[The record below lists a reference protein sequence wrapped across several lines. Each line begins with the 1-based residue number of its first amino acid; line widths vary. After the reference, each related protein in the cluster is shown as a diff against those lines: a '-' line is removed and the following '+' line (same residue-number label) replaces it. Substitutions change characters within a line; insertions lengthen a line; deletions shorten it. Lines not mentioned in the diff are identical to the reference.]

1 MRMCSR
7 LLLALCLLWPN
18 SAIAQVPPADAL
30 QPVATMK
37 QLMLEI
43 IHPASN
49 DILLAV
55 NRGPVRTDQD
65 WARVRRGAIVLAESG
80 NLLIMRNRASDWV
93 SEARSLI
100 EVGSAAYKAADAK
113 DQEALAALTDRLDAT
128 CTSCHKKFRPAL
140 FAK

>member
-7 LLLALCLLWPN
+7 LLLALCLLLPR
-18 SAIAQVPPADAL
+18 SAVAQAPPSDTL

-55 NRGPVRTDQD
+55 NRGPLRTDQE

-93 SEARSLI
+93 NEARSLI

-113 DQEALAALTDRLDAT
+113 DQKALAALTDRLDAT